1 MIEYISGKISYKNGS
16 YLILENNFK
25 GYKIYMSDLSNI
37 DDNGNIKLFVYTR
50 IYQNNK
56 SNLVFEYYG
65 FKSIREKFFFET
77 LLSINGIGPKTSLL
91 ILKNNIDVLKE
102 LIKNEDVES
111 LSLLEGFNQ
120 KIALSI
126 ISALSFKLKKE
137 NWNECEQNKHID
149 KTEECNENKYNPI
162 PDLISALKALGY
174 KKTEIEKAVNAI
186 VSRINN
192 VTEDDL
198 SDLISQ
204 AIKVILNETIA
215 N

>member
-1 MIEYISGKISYKNGS
+1 MIEYILGKVSYKNS
-16 YLILENNFK
+16 NYLILENNFK
-25 GYKIYMSDLSNI
+25 GYKVYMSDLASIEENSNI
-37 DDNGNIKLFVYTR
+37 KVFVYTR
-50 IYQNNK
+50 VYQNNK
-56 SNLVFEYYG
+56 SNFVFEYYG

-91 ILKNNIDVLKE
+91 ILKNNIDMLKE

-111 LSLLEGFNQ
+111 LSILEGFNQ

-126 ISALSFKLKKE
+126 ISALSFKFKKE
-137 NWNECEQNKHID
+137 NWIEYENNKSNEKSDESKI
-149 KTEECNENKYNPI
+149 NKYNPI

-174 KKTEIEKAVNAI
+174 KKSEIEKAMNCL
-186 VSRINN
+186 VSEISD

-198 SDLISQ
+198 SDLISK
-204 AIKVILNETIA
+204 AIKVILNETVT